1 MLWSLMCWC
10 GSFRNITGGLHDFQ
24 EVWPDEGDVN
34 MFKLAQTL
42 HSVGYEYMLM
52 PDHAPNHPDEPN
64 AHEGAPFAFQFGY
77 IIAVVQAVT
86 LAQRAL
92 EANTNPAENG
102 WEGVEGWDAVRDNFR
117 AGVQSRL

>member
-1 MLWSLMCWC
+1 MCV
-10 GSFRNITGGLHDFQ
+10 SFRNITGGLHNFQ

-77 IIAVVQAVT
+77 IIAVVQ
-86 LAQRAL
+86 
-92 EANTNPAENG
+92 
-102 WEGVEGWDAVRDNFR
+102 VRLTSTFSLSTHFLI
-117 AGVQSRL
+117 QI